1 MCVTQS
7 SKLSQMDVSNFCS
20 AQFFP
25 QSLLVKLR
33 IVARARNAAHVYN
46 ALDVVGSQN
55 RKELFPCSIGMPN
68 GENCKGASA
77 DFPHEGMLMQR
88 GKSGNVTYGI

>member
-1 MCVTQS
+1 
-7 SKLSQMDVSNFCS
+7 
-20 AQFFP
+20 
-25 QSLLVKLR
+25 
-33 IVARARNAAHVYN
+33 
-46 ALDVVGSQN
+46 
-55 RKELFPCSIGMPN
+55 LFPCSIGMPN

>member
-1 MCVTQS
+1 VH
-7 SKLSQMDVSNFCS
+7 VANFRGT
-20 AQFFP
+20 QFFP

-46 ALDVVGSQN
+46 AFDLVRSQN
-55 RKELFPCSIGMPN
+55 RKKFFPGSIGMPN

-77 DFPHEGMLMQR
+77 DFPHESMLMQG
-88 GKSGNVTYGI
+88 GKSGNVTYGIRI